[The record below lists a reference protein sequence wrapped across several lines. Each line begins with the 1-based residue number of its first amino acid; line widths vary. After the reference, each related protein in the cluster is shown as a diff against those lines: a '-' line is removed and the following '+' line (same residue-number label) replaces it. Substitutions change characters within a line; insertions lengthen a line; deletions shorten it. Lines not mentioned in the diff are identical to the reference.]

1 MLQKVISQ
9 ACPSLLRLSQ
19 QLQGVVYY
27 SVQIVVPALGDSIS
41 DGEPTVVHC
50 AGHTCCPGLTGTHGS
65 PQAVDAALRR
75 IK

>member
-1 MLQKVISQ
+1 MLQNIARQ

-41 DGEPTVVHC
+41 DGELTALHS
-50 AGHTCCPGLTGTHGS
+50 GLDTCCLGPTGTCS
-65 PQAVDAALRR
+65 NAQATSVA
-75 IK
+75 